1 MVKQLLREL
10 IEDHGDRKRAFRLLR
25 QSIDHGDTDALYR
38 LAALREE
45 AGDREGAETLALKA
59 ADHGDISAL
68 YCLAALREEAGDRKG
83 AETLVLNAAD
93 RGRADTRDIVKR
105 LWLYGLEP
113 DGTPTPP
120 WQPSVSAPLDR
131 RVPPGTA

>member
-38 LAALREE
+38 
-45 AGDREGAETLALKA
+45 
-59 ADHGDISAL
+59 
-68 YCLAALREEAGDRKG
+68 LAALREEAGDRKG